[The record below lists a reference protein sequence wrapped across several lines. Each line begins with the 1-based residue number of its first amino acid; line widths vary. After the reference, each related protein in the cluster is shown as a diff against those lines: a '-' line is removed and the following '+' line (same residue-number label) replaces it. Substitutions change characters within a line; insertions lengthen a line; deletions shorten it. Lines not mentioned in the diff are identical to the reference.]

1 MKRTRLFLLIAL
13 IAAVSACTTTRSD
26 LKSPCAGCDDSIQ
39 RRINQKA

>member
-26 LKSPCAGCDDSIQ
+26 LKSPCACDDSIQ
-39 RRINQKA
+39 LHIDQKA